1 MRRLRLASSLAV
13 VSLLMLPA
21 LTLGRSAPA
30 PEAADA
36 GTASHIGGALLL
48 CGQVTDYTPPDGV
61 ATEGALVMTGVS
73 QPDPHSF
80 VIAATAAVSG
90 ADSGLLT
97 AIAGTDSFTCLDAT
111 GDGMGVLVEI
121 AIAAAAEF
129 CGTVD
134 AAGSTWMLTATG
146 FPDLTTVLSAEA
158 EAILDDDNRLD
169 DLLAW
174 FDQFGDTACLTF
186 STDAAG
192 IVDGISLDGELTVC
206 GAVAD
211 TSTSPLS
218 AVLEY
223 GTGDEVDLAIRP
235 DIVGLGG
242 IILPASIF
250 TDAALGLMELAY
262 AAQSVP
268 AYGGSASVCALVP
281 VAETE
286 ILPASLTGSTVTLC
300 GWIGHGAL
308 TVGLID
314 APQPTWTWFALLFDG
329 LLGYPGANLVPNFT
343 QAVDMGDPAC
353 VVASVEGGAAD
364 EVVVATAS
372 LSACAEVAAR
382 SATSITLRAVGES
395 RTWNFQLTPG
405 SAVDPSL
412 VPGFVGNVRVEAQR
426 GVDGSVAM
434 TPVGGPLCAP
444 APLLPDTAFTPPGG
458 VIPAVVAIAVLVGLG
473 AAAGVGRRRRIA

>member
-1 MRRLRLASSLAV
+1 MRRLHHAGLLSIAAVLILPGLA
-13 VSLLMLPA
+13 
-21 LTLGRSAPA
+21 LGRSTPA
-30 PEAADA
+30 A
-36 GTASHIGGALLL
+36 GPSDEVSASHIGGALLL

-61 ATEGALVMTGVS
+61 ATDGALIMTGVS

-97 AIAGTDSFTCLDAT
+97 AIAGTDSFTCLNAT
-111 GDGMGVLVEI
+111 GDGMAILVEL
-121 AIAAAAEF
+121 AIAPSAEF
-129 CGTVD
+129 CGTVE
-134 AAGSTWMLTATG
+134 ASGSTWMLTATG
-146 FPDLTTVLSAEA
+146 FPDLTTVLTAEA

-174 FDQFGDTACLTF
+174 FDQFDNPACLTF
-186 STDAAG
+186 STDASG
-192 IVDGISLDGELTVC
+192 IVDGISLDGELRVC

-211 TSTSPLS
+211 TSASTLS

-262 AAQSVP
+262 AAQNVP
-268 AYGGSASVCALVP
+268 GFGGSASVCALVP
-281 VAETE
+281 VSETE

-353 VVASVEGGAAD
+353 VIASVEGGAAD
-364 EVVVATAS
+364 EAVVTTAS
-372 LSACAEVAAR
+372 LAACVGVVSR

-395 RTWNFQLTPG
+395 ATWDFQLTAG

-426 GVDGSVAM
+426 GLDGAVAM
-434 TPVGGPLCAP
+434 APVGGPLCAP
-444 APLLPDTAFTPPGG
+444 APLLPDTAISPPGRA
-458 VIPAVVAIAVLVGLG
+458 IPAVVAIAVLVGLW
-473 AAAGVGRRRRIA
+473 AAAGVGRRRRSA